1 MVSDAMVNAKNNSVT
16 PPLTTTPTA
25 TQPAM
30 HDDCLL
36 WLEQGGK
43 PSSKKGKVSRGT
55 LNFFTNNRHVA

>member
-1 MVSDAMVNAKNNSVT
+1 MRWLANAKNNSVT
-16 PPLTTTPTA
+16 PPLTTTGHNTDRY
-25 TQPAM
+25 PAM

-55 LNFFTNNRHVA
+55 LNFFTHNRHVA